1 MNTVSERLDA
11 MQPQMIE
18 ALRRLVA
25 IRSVEHLGEGGTPF
39 GLGVQRCL
47 EEALQIGREL
57 GFETVNM
64 DDMVGWCEYG
74 SGEEMVAVL
83 GHLDVVPEAD
93 GWTSPPYEARL
104 VGDKIVGRG
113 TTDDKGPLTAA
124 LFALKA
130 VKETGI
136 PLKRRIRI
144 LFGTNEETGSA
155 DMSYYLAHGGEVPV
169 AGFTPDGEYPL
180 INGEKGIVNENY
192 ERTLAQT
199 GAFRLLRL
207 EGGVAANVT
216 PDFAM
221 AKVAGPEGFEL
232 PEAEKIQ
239 VTKIEGGW
247 QIEAQGVSA
256 HGSQPE
262 TGENAIGR
270 LALYLS
276 RLPFEG
282 EAAETISFLA
292 EKIGMDCFGTM
303 LGIALRDEISG
314 NLSFNLGVIL
324 GDEGKVL
331 VKLNYRYPVTFE
343 QSDCQPKVRQAFEQA
358 GWVRTDHRYMPKL
371 YIPEDAP
378 LVQALL
384 KVYREATGDLSA
396 PKVIGGGTYA
406 KEIPNILAFGP
417 IFPGDEMT
425 EHRPNEYMTVG
436 RLMDNAK
443 IIAGAMM
450 ELAAAD

>member
-216 PDFAM
+216 PDFAI
-221 AKVAGPEGFEL
+221 AKEAGPQGIEL
-232 PEAEKIQ
+232 P
-239 VTKIEGGW
+239 
-247 QIEAQGVSA
+247 
-256 HGSQPE
+256 
-262 TGENAIGR
+262 
-270 LALYLS
+270 
-276 RLPFEG
+276 
-282 EAAETISFLA
+282 
-292 EKIGMDCFGTM
+292 
-303 LGIALRDEISG
+303 
-314 NLSFNLGVIL
+314 
-324 GDEGKVL
+324 
-331 VKLNYRYPVTFE
+331 
-343 QSDCQPKVRQAFEQA
+343 
-358 GWVRTDHRYMPKL
+358 
-371 YIPEDAP
+371 
-378 LVQALL
+378 
-384 KVYREATGDLSA
+384 
-396 PKVIGGGTYA
+396 
-406 KEIPNILAFGP
+406 
-417 IFPGDEMT
+417 
-425 EHRPNEYMTVG
+425 
-436 RLMDNAK
+436 
-443 IIAGAMM
+443 
-450 ELAAAD
+450 